1 MNKKMTTRE
10 WNLYQLLRRAYEEDA
25 DKWISQKEICDAQIG
40 YVWNEKRWDKCSAI
54 QANMKEIN
62 YLEEVDKLI
71 IMKNRCFKI
80 AKNEEEAKDAA
91 NYYIRKIKKNVVN
104 ANSIY
109 HKLGLNGQFKLLSNQ
124 GQPIDEK
131 SKAKDCHEV
140 F

>member
-1 MNKKMTTRE
+1 MNEKMTTRE

-40 YVWNEKRWDKCSAI
+40 YVWNENRWDKCSAI
-54 QANMKEIN
+54 QGDMKEIN
-62 YLEEVDKLI
+62 HLEEVDKLI

-80 AKNEEEAKDAA
+80 AKDEKEAKDAA
-91 NYYIRKIKKNVVN
+91 NYYIRKIKKNVDN

-124 GQPIDEK
+124 GKPIDEN